1 MLQCLSSNSSHSYYS
16 LDQSFN
22 STVENAEK
30 SLLEVEAVCL
40 SNDISCRNLTTETAE
55 ESVNEGIETGSRSDS
70 EPTLIVRT
78 KSPLSVDNSSSRLS
92 SCDLSD
98 VLCHVDSATNVE
110 DVTELKCLSAG
121 QAVGFSCPDDVTQ
134 PHGNYGNVEN
144 GSADLITMDIVKRH
158 LLAYNPALADNLMIL
173 EALATEQMTLLLQQR
188 LQIMFAGLAKQ
199 RSQILPLEKP
209 HDQSQPHQLASQ
221 VLFHQQQ
228 QQQPFAQQPTMMASD
243 RTLPCQEGLLFPHNL
258 SQLSTAEASH
268 NQSPSVPSESQGSAS
283 SFTMIGKDTKTGESK
298 AHQVSDIQQSFNDL
312 NFSSSVKNSFPKNIP
327 VEESDHCQN
336 LSQLSLND
344 QYAML
349 HKYEKPSYSSV
360 ENGDGNI
367 SLTNVHESPQSKQSK
382 KSIGKP
388 RQCQNSVSSSSEF
401 GDVILS
407 EELTVSHNSEEAM
420 QLPKLKTTI
429 QYHNGMDVMSPERV
443 VKPSANAYLKQRPA
457 AMPFDEEGSD
467 VMFGGSTSVIKEHD
481 IRKSHEDKHHDYAQF
496 YTAGK
501 EYPVNSM
508 TSHSSKTVTKGLSL
522 TKQEEGTSCS
532 SFAVREASQKLHLQ
546 PTTKLAAAS
555 DSSEFVVYRKTEIG
569 RGQRLKEQSMN
580 CPGVRNFLSRASSSS
595 FPRHDSAMA
604 GYENMMASGEV
615 QGYNIRNGPE
625 FDDFCRGTWQQQH
638 SASEKNFVGG
648 DSSESKRCFATEKGS
663 YAESWGSAT
672 HSYQHGTAN
681 RQEDYLHEASNASVS
696 SSVKDPSHCTVS
708 GWVTDPSHCTV
719 SGWVKDPSHYSS
731 RKTDNSSRRIRP
743 KGSFHT
749 RSDEKAWSGDD
760 SHW

>member
-16 LDQSFN
+16 LDQSFT
-22 STVENAEK
+22 STVGNAEK

-40 SNDISCRNLTTETAE
+40 SDDISCRNLTTETAE

-98 VLCHVDSATNVE
+98 VLCHVDSAANME
-110 DVTELKCLSAG
+110 DVTELKCLSAE

-134 PHGNYGNVEN
+134 LHGNYGNVEN
-144 GSADLITMDIVKRH
+144 GSADSITMEIVKRH
-158 LLAYNPALADNLMIL
+158 LLAYNPALANNLMIL

-199 RSQILPLEKP
+199 RSQILPPEKP
-209 HDQSQPHQLASQ
+209 HDLLFQSQPHQLASQ
-221 VLFHQQQ
+221 VLFQ

-243 RTLPCQEGLLFPHNL
+243 RTLPCQEGLLFPRNL

-268 NQSPSVPSESQGSAS
+268 NQSPSVPSESQSSTS
-283 SFTMIGKDTKTGESK
+283 SFTMIDKDTKTGESK
-298 AHQVSDIQQSFNDL
+298 AHRVSDIQQHFNDL
-312 NFSSSVKNSFPKNIP
+312 NFSSAVMNSFPKNIP
-327 VEESDHCQN
+327 VEESDDCQN
-336 LSQLSLND
+336 LSRLSLND

-349 HKYEKPSYSSV
+349 HKYEKPSYFGV
-360 ENGDGNI
+360 ENGDGNNI

-382 KSIGKP
+382 KSIGKL

-401 GDVILS
+401 GDRILS
-407 EELTVSHNSEEAM
+407 EELTASHNSDEAM
-420 QLPKLKTTI
+420 QFPKLKTTI
-429 QYHNGMDVMSPERV
+429 QYHNEMDVMSPERV
-443 VKPSANAYLKQRPA
+443 VKLSANAYLNQRPA
-457 AMPFDEEGSD
+457 AIPFDKGGSD
-467 VMFGGSTSVIKEHD
+467 ITFGESTSVIKEHD
-481 IRKSHEDKHHDYAQF
+481 IRKSHEDKRHDYVQF
-496 YTAGK
+496 CTAGK
-501 EYPVNSM
+501 EYPVNLL

-532 SFAVREASQKLHLQ
+532 SFAVGERSQKLHLQ
-546 PTTKLAAAS
+546 PTTKLAAAC
-555 DSSEFVVYRKTEIG
+555 DSSEFVVYRKAEIG

-595 FPRHDSAMA
+595 FQRHDSAMA

-615 QGYNIRNGPE
+615 QGYNIRNGPDS
-625 FDDFCRGTWQQQH
+625 DDFCRGTWQQQH
-638 SASEKNFVGG
+638 PASEKNFVGG

-672 HSYQHGTAN
+672 HSYQHGTAK
-681 RQEDYLHEASNASVS
+681 RQEDYLDEASNTSVS
-696 SSVKDPSHCTVS
+696 SWVK
-708 GWVTDPSHCTV
+708 DPSHCTV